1 MVKNEG
7 KDRQIKTSAEVR
19 RGKGEGGAKHGDVV
33 EAEAIL
39 MKRSFISFPNYY
51 EVRRSVHM
59 MNDKGINFDCLQSSE
74 MPSSTSSNS
83 TKYVI
88 RNT

>member
-19 RGKGEGGAKHGDVV
+19 GGGGAKHRDLE

-51 EVRRSVHM
+51 EVRRCVHT
-59 MNDKGINFDCLQSSE
+59 MNDKGIHFDCQHSSE
-74 MPSSTSSNS
+74 MSSSTSNNS
-83 TKYVI
+83 IKYVI
-88 RNT
+88 RYA

>member
-1 MVKNEG
+1 M
-7 KDRQIKTSAEVR
+7 
-19 RGKGEGGAKHGDVV
+19 KHGDVV

-51 EVRRSVHM
+51 EVRHSVHM
-59 MNDKGINFDCLQSSE
+59 MNDKGIHFDCLQSSE
-74 MPSSTSSNS
+74 MPSSMSSNS

-88 RNT
+88 RNIYTRWAKSRYTVYSTAFMVILIY